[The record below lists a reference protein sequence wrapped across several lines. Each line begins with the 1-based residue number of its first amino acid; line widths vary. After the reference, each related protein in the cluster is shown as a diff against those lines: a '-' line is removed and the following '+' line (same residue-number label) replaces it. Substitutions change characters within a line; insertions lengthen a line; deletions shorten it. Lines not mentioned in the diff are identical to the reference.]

1 MFSSFFFGLY
11 LKTFIRCQVKKLVAQ
26 LLQINILLVVFL
38 FQCDANDLCIDHFQ
52 KSVKMSTYLV
62 AFVVCDFDSLE
73 SQTPKGVKVNQFYCK
88 SCLAS
93 TLKPDSLYRL

>member
-1 MFSSFFFGLY
+1 MS
-11 LKTFIRCQVKKLVAQ
+11 KKLVAQ

-38 FQCDANDLCIDHFQ
+38 FQCDGNDLCIDHFQ

-62 AFVVCDFDSLE
+62 AFVVCDFDSIE

-93 TLKPDSLYRL
+93 TLNKTSDSLYRL